1 MIVPAAIRE
10 ALQPLPGQIYVKR
23 KERPD
28 RYGRIL
34 LPDSVVKLR
43 RSAEAHV
50 VASSSPLYRPGQT
63 VLVAQ
68 GVGRRIE
75 FDDRVSLYIASEME
89 ILALLDRL
97 DVDPEVDYP
106 QAHPRMEED
115 DDERIDEGQGFQV

>member
-1 MIVPAAIRE
+1 MIIPAAIRDV
-10 ALQPLPGQIYVKR
+10 LQPLPGQIYVQR

-43 RSAEAHV
+43 RSAEATV
-50 VASSSPLYRPGQT
+50 TASSSPLYRAGQV

-89 ILALLDRL
+89 ILALLERV

-106 QAHPRMEED
+106 QAHPRMEAD
-115 DDERIDEGQGFQV
+115 DDERVDEGEGFQV